1 MSVAQA
7 IAPHLPYLRR
17 FARALAGTQQGG
29 DAYAVATLEALVA
42 DPSCFR
48 ADLEPRVAL
57 YRAFLKVWGSV
68 PVNGATDVGARL
80 ESGPRRNLSM
90 LTPPA
95 RVAFLLHCVEGFNAE
110 QVAGAMDKPLVD
122 VEELFVDAG
131 REIAAQMSTDVLIIE
146 DEPIIAMDL
155 EALVQSLGHRVLAVA
170 RTRNEAK
177 AALQSRSPGL
187 VLADIQLADG
197 SSGVDAV
204 NDILKTTAVPV
215 IFITAFPERFLTG
228 DRPEPAFLI
237 TKPFRVETVKAVISQ
252 ALFFNQTSQ
261 LVGCGQPERQQSQVL
276 GT

>member
-1 MSVAQA
+1 MSIAQA

-42 DPSCFR
+42 DAESFR
-48 ADLEPRVAL
+48 LDLEPRVAL

-68 PVNGATDVGARL
+68 PVNGVTDVGGRL
-80 ESGPRRNLSM
+80 DGGPRRSLSL

-95 RVAFLLHCVEGFNAE
+95 RVAFLLHCVEGFSAE
-110 QVAGAMDKPLVD
+110 QVAGAMDRSVVEVEDLLV
-122 VEELFVDAG
+122 EAG
-131 REIAAQMSTDVLIIE
+131 REIAEQMSTDVLIIE

-155 EALVQSLGHRVLAVA
+155 EALVQSLGHRVMAIA
-170 RTRNEAK
+170 RTRDEAK
-177 AALQSRSPGL
+177 AAVLSREPGL

-204 NDILKTTAVPV
+204 NDILAAASVPV

-228 DRPEPAFLI
+228 QRPEPAFLI
-237 TKPFRVETVKAVISQ
+237 TKPFRAETVKAVISQ
-252 ALFFNQTSQ
+252 ALFFDQKSRPGLCDEARTPS
-261 LVGCGQPERQQSQVL
+261 VARA
-276 GT
+276 